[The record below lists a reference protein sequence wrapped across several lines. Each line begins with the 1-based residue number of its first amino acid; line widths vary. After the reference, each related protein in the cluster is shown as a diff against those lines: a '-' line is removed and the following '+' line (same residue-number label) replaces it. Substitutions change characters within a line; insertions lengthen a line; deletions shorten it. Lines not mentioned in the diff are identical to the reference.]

1 MWEEPSLLKINS
13 MVGAGFILQVL
24 IIIQEKTIC
33 ADILWEDNK
42 MIAAIKINF
51 FINYSS
57 TIKQANL
64 TLSKSKSE
72 KRLAISFTE
81 LNKIS

>member
-1 MWEEPSLLKINS
+1 

-24 IIIQEKTIC
+24 ISIQEKTIC
-33 ADILWEDNK
+33 ADTLGEDNK

-51 FINYSS
+51 FINYFS

-64 TLSKSKSE
+64 TLSESKSE
-72 KRLAISFTE
+72 KRLAISFIE

>member
-1 MWEEPSLLKINS
+1 

-24 IIIQEKTIC
+24 ISIQEKTIC
-33 ADILWEDNK
+33 ADTLGEDNK

-64 TLSKSKSE
+64 TLSESKSE
-72 KRLAISFTE
+72 KRLAISFIE

>member
-64 TLSKSKSE
+64 TLSESKSE